1 MKQNENDLYNIG
13 SLLNFRNLNNEQKD
27 IFIKLLSDDCSY
39 QFQLLFNILDD
50 NILVLQ
56 LIDIFA
62 DTKIIFPSRKKIYK
76 LLEKIQIYTY
86 VKHKNY
92 SDDSYKLMAKQYKK
106 RISQIKDIVTRI
118 DYLLN
123 NGKFK
128 DIEKLE
134 NKGE

>member
-13 SLLNFRNLNNEQKD
+13 SLLNFRNLNEEQKN

-56 LIDIFA
+56 LIDTFA
-62 DTKIIFPSRKKIYK
+62 DTKMIFPSRKKVYK

-86 VKHKNY
+86 VKHQNY
-92 SDDSYKLMAKQYKK
+92 SDNSYKLMSKQYKK
-106 RISQIKDIVTRI
+106 RISQVKNIVTRI

-128 DIEKLE
+128 EIETLE

>member
-13 SLLNFRNLNNEQKD
+13 SLLNFRNLDEEQKN

-56 LIDIFA
+56 IIDVFA
-62 DTKIIFPSRKKIYK
+62 NTKIVFPNRKKIYK

-86 VKHKNY
+86 VKKKNY
-92 SDDSYKLMAKQYKK
+92 SNEAYKLMARQYKK
-106 RISQIKDIVTRI
+106 RISQIKDTVTRI